1 MAISEEEFN
10 TNKSIAVPPKPIPF
24 FDNEDLLFVQFW
36 YSFSIAIFVFSGIFG
51 NLLRSIKVIDSL
63 PSTFYNALALGLF
76 IFFPI
81 AIVTL
86 MKILKSGKT
95 QGYIEQKLF
104 FYFNSKLLSS
114 LNNSNSTERKEL
126 YKANKGVYRI
136 IDTKEY
142 WEKTKING
150 KNLNKFIDIEE
161 NRNIIENDYN
171 ESVNKLN
178 SQINSRIKNQER
190 KDEEINF
197 ILNNYYKFME
207 EQK

>member
-136 IDTKEY
+136 TDTKEY

-150 KNLNKFIDIEE
+150 KSLNKFIDIEE

>member
-76 IFFPI
+76 IFFGI

-86 MKILKSGKT
+86 MKLLKSGKT

-142 WEKTKING
+142 WEKTKPPPPPP
-150 KNLNKFIDIEE
+150 NKFIDIEE

>member
-24 FDNEDLLFVQFW
+24 FDNEDLLFIQFW

-150 KNLNKFIDIEE
+150 KSLNKFIDIEE

>member
-150 KNLNKFIDIEE
+150 KSLNKFIDIEE

>member
-1 MAISEEEFN
+1 
-10 TNKSIAVPPKPIPF
+10 
-24 FDNEDLLFVQFW
+24 
-36 YSFSIAIFVFSGIFG
+36 
-51 NLLRSIKVIDSL
+51 
-63 PSTFYNALALGLF
+63 
-76 IFFPI
+76 
-81 AIVTL
+81 

-150 KNLNKFIDIEE
+150 KSLNKFIDIEE